1 MVSLDD
7 PHCIQKYLLLTG
19 VGWET
24 KKADSGWTVN
34 MKSLLRSNIVSVW
47 TGSRLEHEVVLDA
60 KHSTFLSAFVGHLA
74 TQTLFN

>member
-19 VGWET
+19 VSGET

-34 MKSLLRSNIVSVW
+34 KGWLLRSNIVSVW
-47 TGSRLEHEVVLDA
+47 TGSRLEHDVELDA
-60 KHSTFLSAFVGHLA
+60 KQSTFLSVFVGHLA